1 MDKINYIKIGKRIK
15 KYREKLGM
23 TQAFVAEEIDVSN
36 SYISG
41 IETGKSI
48 CSLATLH
55 KLSILLKFNIDTVIN
70 GINETNANAN
80 FSEILQNIPKN
91 NRQLYIEICQD
102 IGNRF
107 KNK

>member
-1 MDKINYIKIGKRIK
+1 MDKINYIKMGKRIK

-55 KLSILLKFNIDTVIN
+55 KLSILLKFVKILVIDLK
-70 GINETNANAN
+70 TN
-80 FSEILQNIPKN
+80 NIPN
-91 NRQLYIEICQD
+91 NTFGILFYTYIIF
-102 IGNRF
+102 NFF
-107 KNK
+107 KFTISYSWYIF

>member
-41 IETGKSI
+41 
-48 CSLATLH
+48 
-55 KLSILLKFNIDTVIN
+55 IDTVIN